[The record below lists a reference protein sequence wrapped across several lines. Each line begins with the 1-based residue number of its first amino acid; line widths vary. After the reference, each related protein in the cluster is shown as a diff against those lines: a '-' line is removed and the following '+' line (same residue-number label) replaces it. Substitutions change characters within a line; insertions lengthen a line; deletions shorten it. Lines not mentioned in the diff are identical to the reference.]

1 MSEMENYICLA
12 QGLFYFLT
20 GVWALVSIDT
30 FHKVTGPKTDLWLV
44 KTVGVQVSVIGI
56 GLISAGI
63 RSSITAEIFF
73 IAVGS
78 ADVLTAIDVFYV
90 SRKVI
95 SKIYLLDAA
104 VEIFSI
110 ACWLIL

>member
-1 MSEMENYICLA
+1 MENFICAA

-30 FHKVTGPKTDLWLV
+30 FQKVTGQKTDLWLV
-44 KTVGVQVSVIGI
+44 KTVGVLVSVIGI
-56 GLISAGI
+56 GLVSAGI
-63 RSSITAEIFF
+63 RNNITAEIFF
-73 IAVGS
+73 IALGS
-78 ADVLTAIDVFYV
+78 AVVLTAIDIYYV

-104 VEIFSI
+104 VEIFLI
-110 ACWLIL
+110 GCWLIL

>member
-1 MSEMENYICLA
+1 MENYVAIA

-30 FHKVTGPKTDLWLV
+30 FQKVTGPKTDLWLV
-44 KTVGVQVSVIGI
+44 KTVGVLVSVIGI
-56 GLISAGI
+56 GLILAGI
-63 RSSITAEIFF
+63 RNNITAEIFF

-78 ADVLTAIDVFYV
+78 AAVLTAIDVFYV

-104 VEIFSI
+104 VEIFFI